1 VSARVPHGKA
11 QARSPTATVLVPPL
25 DAPRRLCRTVIDFR
39 TLRLPAEVATAL
51 SEAFW
56 QRLGAGHEQTI
67 LDHWARIRFF
77 GRFNK
82 ETRAVR
88 SLADLQ
94 GSLLSRYVEWLN
106 RQRTERGAPLGK
118 ATRSSTY
125 TSLHKLIQWIVLC
138 RPGLLGPIDW
148 PINPFPWRNRDTRGR
163 STISASQLREILRAC
178 EREIVEIRGM
188 RERGRELRL
197 TARAEHASYMT
208 APGAVLNFID
218 QEFGGVLPPTPLL
231 FRTHN
236 HFLRYLCK
244 HGGVDVIEPY
254 LYPNAYGLFPY
265 YLSIVLHTAGNS
277 QAIAEMSMDCLRPI
291 PLLED
296 RELLVWDKP
305 RAGSLQRRSFRSSDP
320 LEPPALVRDIIEW
333 TQPLRP
339 RVLRHQRDRLFLI
352 KTTTGGP
359 TAATRVKFVR
369 SLEQFIATH
378 KLPAFSMSSLRPSVL
393 SALYRSSGDLRA
405 VKMMANHASIS
416 TTASYVR
423 GPQVA
428 AQNTLRMA
436 ALQSA
441 LLGHIAPSAG
451 DEQPTPP
458 PTSPSEPPPPGTA
471 VSMFGFSCKDP
482 LAGIAPGTRR
492 GELCT
497 NFLACLVCPNAI
509 IPTDVRTLA
518 CLLHARDH
526 LACAS
531 AHVHPA
537 RWAAIYAPQ
546 VRIIDEDLLPRFPLG
561 DRPEAERLRA
571 TLPPL
576 LPLR

>member
-1 VSARVPHGKA
+1 MARRSKA
-11 QARSPTATVLVPPL
+11 LRGAAGTRVLVPPL
-25 DAPRRLCRTVIDFR
+25 DAPRRFRETVIDFR
-39 TLRLPAEVATAL
+39 TLHLPAEVATVL
-51 SEAFW
+51 SDAFW
-56 QRLGAGHEQTI
+56 HRLGAGRPQTI

-106 RQRTERGAPLGK
+106 RQRTERGTPLSK

-125 TSLHKLIQWIVLC
+125 TSLHKLLQWLVRC

-148 PINPFPWRNRDTRGR
+148 PINPFPWRNRDTCGR
-163 STISASQLREILRAC
+163 STISASELHQILKACELEITELRRMRKRGHQLRR
-178 EREIVEIRGM
+178 
-188 RERGRELRL
+188 

-208 APGAVLNFID
+208 APGAVLDFID
-218 QEFGGVLPPTPLL
+218 EEFGGVLPPTPILY
-231 FRTHN
+231 RTDR
-236 HFLRYLCK
+236 HFVRYLVK

-254 LYPNAYGLFPY
+254 LYPNGYGLFPY
-265 YLSIVLHTAGNS
+265 YLAIVLHTAGNS
-277 QAIAEMSMDCLRPI
+277 QAIAEMSLDCLQPI
-291 PLLED
+291 PLIED
-296 RELLVWDKP
+296 RELLIWEKP
-305 RAGSLQRRSFRSSDP
+305 RAGSVQRRSFRSSDP
-320 LEPPALVRDIIEW
+320 FEPPALVRDIIKW
-333 TQPLRP
+333 TQPLRS
-339 RVLRHQRDRLFLI
+339 RVQRHQRDRLFLI
-352 KTTTGGP
+352 KTTIGGP
-359 TAATRVKFVR
+359 TAATRIKFMGPLQR
-369 SLEQFIATH
+369 FIATH
-378 KLPAFSMSSLRPSVL
+378 KLKPFSMGSLRPSVL
-393 SALYRSSGDLRA
+393 SALYRSGGDLRA
-405 VKMMANHASIS
+405 VKAMANHVSIA
-416 TTASYVR
+416 TTANYVR
-423 GPQVA
+423 GREVS

-441 LLGHIAPSAG
+441 LLGHIEPSQSDG
-451 DEQPTPP
+451 
-458 PTSPSEPPPPGTA
+458 PSTRPRASNFESPPPGTA

-497 NFLACLVCPNAI
+497 NFLACLVCANAI
-509 IPTDVRTLA
+509 IPTDVPTLA
-518 CLLHARDH
+518 RLLHARNH
-526 LACAS
+526 LKS
-531 AHVHPA
+531 AAVHVHPA

-546 VRIIDEDLLPRFPLG
+546 VRIIDEDLLPRFALA